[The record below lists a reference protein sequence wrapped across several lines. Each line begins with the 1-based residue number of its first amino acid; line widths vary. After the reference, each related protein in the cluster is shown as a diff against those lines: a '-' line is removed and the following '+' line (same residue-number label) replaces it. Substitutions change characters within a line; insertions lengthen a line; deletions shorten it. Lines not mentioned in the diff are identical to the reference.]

1 MADTK
6 NKKNPEM
13 QRRGGMW
20 RTYRSEVIAALAAIA
35 VVIGIAFWV
44 NNFFYGFDRTES
56 VSTDPAVHDSGMS
69 AKEEQTQKEFRQ
81 SADWRLILVNRDHPL
96 EAEYSVELTELFNGQ
111 SVDSR
116 IYPDLQAMFDEM
128 RADGLS
134 PIVAEGYRSR
144 EEQTDKLDNKIR
156 DYMEY
161 GKKPASWP
169 SCGWKSP
176 GPASM
181 RPECAS
187 TSPAKRA
194 ITSLQTRC
202 GNGWMKTA
210 PASVS

>member
-1 MADTK
+1 
-6 NKKNPEM
+6 
-13 QRRGGMW
+13 MW

-156 DYMEY
+156 D
-161 GKKPASWP
+161 
-169 SCGWKSP
+169 
-176 GPASM
+176 
-181 RPECAS
+181 
-187 TSPAKRA
+187 
-194 ITSLQTRC
+194 
-202 GNGWMKTA
+202 
-210 PASVS
+210 